1 MREVRV
7 ADAPSPIG
15 PYSQAVVQGDLVFC
29 SGQLGLDPATGALV
43 DGAAAQAR
51 QALKN
56 LESVLRGAESSL
68 HRALKVT
75 VYLTDLSCFADI
87 NKVYAEFFVQPFPA
101 RTAVQVSAL
110 PKGAAV
116 EIDVIAI
123 R

>member
-7 ADAPSPIG
+7 ENAPAPIG

-29 SGQLGLDPATGALV
+29 SGQLGLDPATGKLPEDALE
-43 DGAAAQAR
+43 QAR
-51 QALKN
+51 QALVN
-56 LESVLRGAESSL
+56 LESVLRGAGSSL

-75 VYLTDLSCFADI
+75 VYLTDLSRFPEV
-87 NKVYAEFFVQPFPA
+87 NQVYAGFFVPPYPA

-116 EIDVIAI
+116 EIDVIAM

>member
-1 MREVRV
+1 MKEVRV
-7 ADAPSPIG
+7 ADAPSSIG
-15 PYSQAVVQGDLVFC
+15 PYSQAIVHGGLVFC
-29 SGQLGLDPATGALV
+29 SGQLGLDPTTGVLV
-43 DGAAAQAR
+43 DGAVEQAR

-56 LESVLRGAESSL
+56 LEAVLNGAGSSL

-75 VYLTDLSCFADI
+75 MYLTDLSCFSEM
-87 NKVYAEFFVQPFPA
+87 NKVYAEFFVPPYPA
-101 RTAVQVSAL
+101 RTAIQVSAL

>member
-1 MREVRV
+1 MKEVRV

-15 PYSQAVVQGDLVFC
+15 PYSQAIVHGDMVFC
-29 SGQLGLDPATGALV
+29 SGQLGLDPTTGVLV
-43 DGAAAQAR
+43 DGAVEQAR

-56 LESVLRGAESSL
+56 LEAVLNGAGSSL

-75 VYLTDLSCFADI
+75 MYLTDLSCFSEM
-87 NKVYAEFFVQPFPA
+87 NKVYAEFFVPPYPA

>member
-7 ADAPSPIG
+7 DNAPAPIG

-29 SGQLGLDPATGALV
+29 SGQLGLDPATGKLSEDAV
-43 DGAAAQAR
+43 EQAR
-51 QALKN
+51 QALVN
-56 LESVLRGAESSL
+56 LESVLRGMGSSL

-75 VYLTDLSCFADI
+75 VYLTDLSRFPEI
-87 NKVYAEFFVQPFPA
+87 NQVYAGFFAPPYPA

-116 EIDVIAI
+116 EIDVIAL

>member
-1 MREVRV
+1 MKEVRA
-7 ADAPSPIG
+7 ADAPSAIG
-15 PYSQAVVQGDLVFC
+15 PYSQAVAHGDLVFC
-29 SGQLGLDPATGALV
+29 SGQLGLDPATGKLV
-43 DGAAAQAR
+43 EGAVEQAR
-51 QALKN
+51 QALSN
-56 LESVLRGAESSL
+56 LERVLRGAGSSL

-75 VYLTDLSCFADI
+75 VYLTDLSCFAEM
-87 NKVYAEFFVQPFPA
+87 NKVYAEFFVPPFPA

>member
-1 MREVRV
+1 MKEVRV
-7 ADAPSPIG
+7 DLAPFPIG
-15 PYSQAVVQGDLVFC
+15 PYSQAIVQGELVFC
-29 SGQLGLDPATGALV
+29 SGQLGLDPATGILADGPV
-43 DGAAAQAR
+43 DQAR

-56 LESVLRGAESSL
+56 LEAVLNGAGSSL

-75 VYLTDLSCFADI
+75 VYLTDLSCFSEM
-87 NKVYAEFFVQPFPA
+87 NKVYAQFFVPPYPA

-116 EIDVIAI
+116 EIDVVAA

>member
-1 MREVRV
+1 MKEVRV

-15 PYSQAVVQGDLVFC
+15 PYSQAIVHGDLVFC
-29 SGQLGLDPATGALV
+29 SGQLGLDPTTGVLV
-43 DGAAAQAR
+43 DGAVEQAR

-56 LESVLRGAESSL
+56 LEAVLNGAGSSL

-75 VYLTDLSCFADI
+75 MYLTDLSCSSEM
-87 NKVYAEFFVQPFPA
+87 NKVYAEFFVPPYPA
-101 RTAVQVSAL
+101 RTAIQVSAL

>member
-1 MREVRV
+1 MKEVRV
-7 ADAPSPIG
+7 DEAPSPIG
-15 PYSQAVVQGDLVFC
+15 PYSQAIVHGDMVFC
-29 SGQLGLDPATGALV
+29 SGQLGLDPTTGVLV
-43 DGAAAQAR
+43 DGAVEQAR

-56 LESVLRGAESSL
+56 LEAVLNGAGSSL

-75 VYLTDLSCFADI
+75 MYLTDLSCFSEM
-87 NKVYAEFFVQPFPA
+87 NKVYAEFFVPPYPA
-101 RTAVQVSAL
+101 RTAIQVSAL

>member
-1 MREVRV
+1 MREVRA

-15 PYSQAVVQGDLVFC
+15 PYSQAVVHGDLVFC

-56 LESVLRGAESSL
+56 LESVLRGAKSSL

-75 VYLTDLSCFADI
+75 VYLTDLSCFADV
-87 NKVYAEFFVQPFPA
+87 NKVYAEFFVPPFPA

-116 EIDVIAI
+116 EIDVIAM

>member
-1 MREVRV
+1 MKEVRV

-15 PYSQAVVQGDLVFC
+15 PYSQAIVHGDLVFC
-29 SGQLGLDPATGALV
+29 SGQLGLDPTTGVLV
-43 DGAAAQAR
+43 DGAVEQAR

-56 LESVLRGAESSL
+56 LEAVLNGAGSSL

-75 VYLTDLSCFADI
+75 MYLTDLSCFSEM
-87 NKVYAEFFVQPFPA
+87 NKVYAEFFVPPYPA
-101 RTAVQVSAL
+101 RTAIQVSAL